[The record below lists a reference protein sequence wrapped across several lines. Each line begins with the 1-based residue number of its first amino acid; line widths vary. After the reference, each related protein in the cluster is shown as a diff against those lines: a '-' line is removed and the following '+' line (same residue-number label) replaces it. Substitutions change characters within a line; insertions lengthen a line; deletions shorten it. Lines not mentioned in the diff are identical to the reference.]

1 MNMKKNQLIK
11 NILAYACIVLAL
23 LVLAYA
29 FVPQV
34 LTGKI
39 VNQADGI
46 GYRGMAQEANE
57 WNASHPENLTYW
69 TGSQFSGM
77 PTTSFNPSTKGD
89 WTQKIYDIFLF
100 GKRPASWL
108 FICLLGGFLLMLS
121 LGIDKFLAIG
131 GAIAITFCSYN
142 LQIIQVGH
150 NTKMQALAFMPWV
163 LAAVIF
169 TYKSCLKGKGWKEWV
184 PQSVLGAVLFAFA
197 LSFQI
202 KANHQQITYYLAIMI
217 FIMAIGLFICMLC
230 SNKLRPL
237 LGRFF
242 AASAILLVVGCI
254 GIATNTIKLAP
265 LYEYTKY
272 TMRGGTELSHP
283 TGGEVN
289 KDGLQLDYATA
300 WSYGWNELP
309 NMMIPDFNGGSS
321 AGSINPDK
329 SAVVK
334 LFRDNGQNNP
344 EIAKSLPMYWGPQPF
359 TAGPMYMGAIT
370 IFLFLLGL
378 FMYKGKEKWIL
389 LVITIFAIFL
399 SVGSH
404 FMSFTKF
411 CFDALPMYNKFRTVS
426 MALVI
431 LQYTL
436 PMLGFLVL
444 DRILKKEYSKET
456 FLRNSYI
463 ALALTAGFCLI
474 CMIAPSIAGSF
485 SGRSDEQMQNVLVEA
500 LKEDRRHLL
509 VNDAMWSGIFILATF
524 FILLWSYSG
533 KNAESS
539 KRGLQAGLAISL
551 LILMNLFSVGKRYLN
566 SDDFVTPRQFNNS
579 FAQRPVD
586 KAILEDKSPSYR
598 VADISKDLFNDS
610 FVSYWHKNIGGYSPA
625 KIQRYQDLIERY
637 IVPEMNSFISS
648 VRQSKTI
655 DEASAKLPE
664 MPIMNALNA
673 KYFMVGADVP
683 ILNPKALGNAWFV
696 SSGIQVNSPDE
707 EIDSIGR
714 VNLAQT
720 AVIGKDFSD
729 AFGEAQETFSQMF
742 PSTDTIYMTSYAP
755 NELHYE
761 YSISSPRTAIFSEV
775 YYPKGWHAWIAD
787 KSAGATDEI
796 KLFRADWI
804 LRGAIL
810 PAGDHELVMRFDP
823 AVYSVS
829 ENVSRAS
836 SATLILL
843 ALLSLSGILC
853 LKKKE

>member
-1 MNMKKNQLIK
+1 
-11 NILAYACIVLAL
+11 
-23 LVLAYA
+23 
-29 FVPQV
+29 
-34 LTGKI
+34 
-39 VNQADGI
+39 
-46 GYRGMAQEANE
+46 
-57 WNASHPENLTYW
+57 
-69 TGSQFSGM
+69 
-77 PTTSFNPSTKGD
+77 
-89 WTQKIYDIFLF
+89 
-100 GKRPASWL
+100 
-108 FICLLGGFLLMLS
+108 
-121 LGIDKFLAIG
+121 
-131 GAIAITFCSYN
+131 
-142 LQIIQVGH
+142 
-150 NTKMQALAFMPWV
+150 
-163 LAAVIF
+163 
-169 TYKSCLKGKGWKEWV
+169 
-184 PQSVLGAVLFAFA
+184 
-197 LSFQI
+197 
-202 KANHQQITYYLAIMI
+202 
-217 FIMAIGLFICMLC
+217 
-230 SNKLRPL
+230 
-237 LGRFF
+237 
-242 AASAILLVVGCI
+242 
-254 GIATNTIKLAP
+254 
-265 LYEYTKY
+265 
-272 TMRGGTELSHP
+272 
-283 TGGEVN
+283 
-289 KDGLQLDYATA
+289 
-300 WSYGWNELP
+300 
-309 NMMIPDFNGGSS
+309 
-321 AGSINPDK
+321 
-329 SAVVK
+329 
-334 LFRDNGQNNP
+334 
-344 EIAKSLPMYWGPQPF
+344 
-359 TAGPMYMGAIT
+359 
-370 IFLFLLGL
+370 
-378 FMYKGKEKWIL
+378 
-389 LVITIFAIFL
+389 
-399 SVGSH
+399 
-404 FMSFTKF
+404 
-411 CFDALPMYNKFRTVS
+411 
-426 MALVI
+426 
-431 LQYTL
+431 
-436 PMLGFLVL
+436 
-444 DRILKKEYSKET
+444 
-456 FLRNSYI
+456 
-463 ALALTAGFCLI
+463 
-474 CMIAPSIAGSF
+474 MIAPSIAGSF
-485 SGRSDEQMQNVLVEA
+485 SGRSDEQMQNVIVEA

-566 SDDFVTPRQFNNS
+566 SDDFVTPRQFDNS

-696 SSGIQVNSPDE
+696 SAGIQVNSPDE

-836 SATLILL
+836 SATLIVL

>member
-1 MNMKKNQLIK
+1 M
-11 NILAYACIVLAL
+11 
-23 LVLAYA
+23 
-29 FVPQV
+29 
-34 LTGKI
+34 
-39 VNQADGI
+39 
-46 GYRGMAQEANE
+46 
-57 WNASHPENLTYW
+57 
-69 TGSQFSGM
+69 
-77 PTTSFNPSTKGD
+77 
-89 WTQKIYDIFLF
+89 
-100 GKRPASWL
+100 
-108 FICLLGGFLLMLS
+108 
-121 LGIDKFLAIG
+121 
-131 GAIAITFCSYN
+131 
-142 LQIIQVGH
+142 
-150 NTKMQALAFMPWV
+150 
-163 LAAVIF
+163 
-169 TYKSCLKGKGWKEWV
+169 
-184 PQSVLGAVLFAFA
+184 
-197 LSFQI
+197 
-202 KANHQQITYYLAIMI
+202 
-217 FIMAIGLFICMLC
+217 
-230 SNKLRPL
+230 
-237 LGRFF
+237 
-242 AASAILLVVGCI
+242 
-254 GIATNTIKLAP
+254 
-265 LYEYTKY
+265 
-272 TMRGGTELSHP
+272 
-283 TGGEVN
+283 
-289 KDGLQLDYATA
+289 
-300 WSYGWNELP
+300 
-309 NMMIPDFNGGSS
+309 
-321 AGSINPDK
+321 
-329 SAVVK
+329 
-334 LFRDNGQNNP
+334 
-344 EIAKSLPMYWGPQPF
+344 
-359 TAGPMYMGAIT
+359 
-370 IFLFLLGL
+370 
-378 FMYKGKEKWIL
+378 

-485 SGRSDEQMQNVLVEA
+485 SGRSDEQMQNVIVEA

-509 VNDAMWSGIFILATF
+509 VNDAMC
-524 FILLWSYSG
+524 YSG

-566 SDDFVTPRQFNNS
+566 SDDFVTPRQFDNS

-729 AFGEAQETFSQMF
+729 AF
-742 PSTDTIYMTSYAP
+742 
-755 NELHYE
+755 
-761 YSISSPRTAIFSEV
+761 
-775 YYPKGWHAWIAD
+775 
-787 KSAGATDEI
+787 
-796 KLFRADWI
+796 
-804 LRGAIL
+804 L
-810 PAGDHELVMRFDP
+810 PEG
-823 AVYSVS
+823 
-829 ENVSRAS
+829 
-836 SATLILL
+836 L
-843 ALLSLSGILC
+843 ACVDCG
-853 LKKKE
+853 